1 MIISTPTSKPNTA
14 TNDGVESMQSISHRP
29 GVGSHHGEHAVLG
42 IVTVSDRA
50 SSGTYQDEGGPAV
63 LAFLEEGIAS
73 PSTVHYRCIADD
85 QALIEQTLIEL
96 SDDLGCH
103 VIVTTGGTGP
113 ATRDVTP
120 EATENVCEKILP
132 GFGEQ
137 MRAISL
143 NFVPTAILSRQMGG
157 IRGSCLLFNL
167 PGRPKSIRETIDEI
181 WKAVPYCV
189 DLIGGPYIDTVDH
202 VCNAFRPKS
211 ARRR

>member
-1 MIISTPTSKPNTA
+1 MLTSKPNTA
-14 TNDGVESMQSISHRP
+14 LSDGVEQMDSIHSLLGKPNHC
-29 GVGSHHGEHAVLG
+29 GEHAILG

-63 LAFLEEGIAS
+63 LTFFEEGLAS
-73 PSTVHYRCIADD
+73 PSTVHYRCVADE
-85 QALIEQTLIEL
+85 QSLIEEALLEL
-96 SDDLGCH
+96 SDDIGCH

-113 ATRDVTP
+113 AVRDVTP
-120 EATENVCEKILP
+120 EATEKVCEKILP

-143 NFVPTAILSRQMGG
+143 KFVPTAILSRQVGG

-189 DLIGGPYIDTVDH
+189 DLIGGPYIDTDDQ
-202 VCNAFRPKS
+202 VCDAFRPKS

>member
-1 MIISTPTSKPNTA
+1 MQTSKPNTA
-14 TNDGVESMQSISHRP
+14 LSDGVEQMDSIHSLLGKPNHC
-29 GVGSHHGEHAVLG
+29 GEHAILG

-63 LAFLEEGIAS
+63 LTFFEEGLAS
-73 PSTVHYRCIADD
+73 PSTVHYRCVADE
-85 QALIEQTLIEL
+85 QSLIEEALLEL
-96 SDDLGCH
+96 SDDIGCH

-113 ATRDVTP
+113 AARDVTP
-120 EATENVCEKILP
+120 EATEKVCEKILP

-143 NFVPTAILSRQMGG
+143 KFVPTAILSRQVGG

-189 DLIGGPYIDTVDH
+189 DLIGGPYIDTDDQ
-202 VCNAFRPKS
+202 VCDAFRPKS